1 MFDPIRM
8 YRYPDFGQPFTLPF
22 FRDFSPTSGKART
35 GCDMIRDR
43 IAARGAAWPPS
54 DPASH
59 MVRPGT
65 IHLEGRT
72 YIGLGLNDYLGLA
85 SDPRVIAAAQAAL
98 ATFGAGARASRH
110 IGGDTAVHREL
121 EEELADLKSAESALL
136 FASGYAANL
145 GVVSALPGRG
155 DTVCSDELNHAS
167 IIDGARLSSAEVK
180 VYRHSDVENLGRQL
194 DQASGA
200 TVIVTDS
207 VFSMNGDLAPVDE
220 IADLADAHDSVLV
233 LDDAHATGVL
243 GSGGKGSTGHYRR
256 ADRADVIVGTLG
268 KALGSV
274 GAFATGS
281 AELIGY
287 LSEVCRTFLFTTAPS
302 PAAAAA
308 ALEALRIMRS
318 EPERVERLWENAA
331 TINSSLSR
339 LGFSVPEKVHPIIPV
354 MLRDAAKAETTEA
367 VLHDHGISARAI
379 LPPYVPAGTSR
390 IRLIASAV
398 HTDEQMERLQTA
410 FGDVARRLNLSG

>member
-1 MFDPIRM
+1 
-8 YRYPDFGQPFTLPF
+8 
-22 FRDFSPTSGKART
+22 
-35 GCDMIRDR
+35 MIRER
-43 IAARGAAWPPS
+43 IADRGAAWPPA
-54 DPASH
+54 DPGSPV
-59 MVRPGT
+59 VRPGT
-65 IHLEGRT
+65 IHLQSRT

-85 SDPRVIAAAQAAL
+85 SDPRVTAAAQAAL

-145 GVVSALPGRG
+145 GVVSALPDRE

-167 IIDGARLSSAEVK
+167 IIDGARLSGAAVE
-180 VYRHSDVENLGRQL
+180 VYRHCDTDDLSRRLH
-194 DQASGA
+194 QASGA
-200 TVIVTDS
+200 SLIVTDT

-243 GSGGKGSTGHYRR
+243 GSGGKGSTGHYQR

-274 GAFATGS
+274 GAFAAGS
-281 AELIGY
+281 AEVIGY

-302 PAAAAA
+302 PVAAAA

-318 EPERVERLWENAA
+318 EPERLERLWENAS
-331 TINSSLSR
+331 TINSSLSDM
-339 LGFSVPEKVHPIIPV
+339 GFSVPQKVHPIIPV
-354 MLRDAAKAETTEA
+354 MLWDAAKAETTET
-367 VLHDHGISARAI
+367 VLHDHGIFVRAI
-379 LPPYVPAGTSR
+379 LPPYVPPNTAR
-390 IRLIASAV
+390 VRLIASAA
-398 HTDEQMERLQTA
+398 HTDRQMERIQAA
-410 FGDVARRLNLSG
+410 FEDVACQLNLSG